1 MNWEFLIQNKESL
14 LVSTDT
20 RNLPAGCVFFAL
32 HGANFDGNKFAQ
44 QALEQG
50 ASLVV
55 IDDPEVFSTLNPQLS
70 YTSSASDRSSK
81 GEIRTFNSQHSYT
94 SSASDRSSKGE
105 IRTLPSQLLLVE
117 DTLLA
122 LQDLARAWRRH
133 LGLPIIGVTGTNG
146 KTTTKEL
153 LATVLSTKYN
163 LHYTQGNLNNQIGVP
178 LTLLSLTTA
187 HELAIVEMGASH
199 PGDIKELVDIA
210 EPNYGLIT
218 NVGRAHLEGF
228 GSFEGVQRTKQE
240 LYDYLVAHQ
249 GTIFR
254 NTDNPYL
261 AAMHSNAAREFRSLG
276 VQEFR
281 STSEPLN
288 RAASELSEPLNRAA
302 SELSEPLN
310 SKASE
315 PSEPLNSDFV
325 AYTTGVM
332 PDGTRL
338 VGAYN
343 AENISA
349 ALCVGEYFGVDRE
362 QGLAAIRQYV
372 PTNNRS
378 QAMTTERNRLIVDAY
393 NANPTSMQA
402 AISVFKGDT
411 FILGAMRELGEYTHL
426 EHQNVVNMLA
436 ERKADLVF
444 LVGEE
449 YRLTTSPYPIFD
461 TVDQLHAYLE
471 EHPLT
476 DKHIL
481 LKGSRSTHIEQLL
494 DIL

>member
-1 MNWEFLIQNKESL
+1 M
-14 LVSTDT
+14 
-20 RNLPAGCVFFAL
+20 FFAL
-32 HGANFDGNKFAQ
+32 HGANFDGNKFAL

-50 ASLVV
+50 ASLAV
-55 IDDPEVFSTLNPQLS
+55 IDDPEVFAAYSSSPIAHSQLPI
-70 YTSSASDRSSK
+70 AN
-81 GEIRTFNSQHSYT
+81 G
-94 SSASDRSSKGE
+94 
-105 IRTLPSQLLLVE
+105 PLLLVE

-122 LQDLARAWRRH
+122 LQDLARAWRRE
-133 LGLPIIGVTGTNG
+133 LGLPIIGITGTNG

-178 LTLLSLTTA
+178 LTLLQITRA

-199 PGDIKELVDIA
+199 PGDIKELVEMA

-240 LYDYLVAHQ
+240 LYDYLVAHN

-261 AAMHSNAAREFRSLG
+261 AAMLSDALQAAGDLQRSDLH
-276 VQEFR
+276 
-281 STSEPLN
+281 
-288 RAASELSEPLNRAA
+288 
-302 SELSEPLN
+302 
-310 SKASE
+310 
-315 PSEPLNSDFV
+315 
-325 AYTTGVM
+325 YTIGVM

-343 AENISA
+343 AENVSA
-349 ALCVGEYFGVDRE
+349 ALCVGEYFGIDRE
-362 QGLAAIRQYV
+362 QGLEAIRQYV

-378 QAMTTERNRLIVDAY
+378 QSMQTAHNHLIVDAY

-402 AISVFKGDT
+402 AINAFQGDT
-411 FILGAMRELGEYTHL
+411 YILGAMRELGEYSHL
-426 EHQNVVNMLA
+426 EHQNLVNMLA
-436 ERKADLVF
+436 ERKADLVY

-449 YRLTTSPYPIFD
+449 YRQTTSPYPIFD
-461 TVDQLHAYLE
+461 KVEELRAYLE
-471 EHPLT
+471 QHPLR
-476 DKHIL
+476 DRKIL
-481 LKGSRSTHIEQLL
+481 LKGSRSTKMETLL

>member
-1 MNWEFLIQNKESL
+1 MDWSFLIRNKESL

-20 RNLPAGCVFFAL
+20 RNLPTGCVFFAL
-32 HGANFDGNKFAQ
+32 HGANFDGNKFAH

-55 IDDPEVFSTLNPQLS
+55 IDDPEVYKSCSP
-70 YTSSASDRSSK
+70 
-81 GEIRTFNSQHSYT
+81 
-94 SSASDRSSKGE
+94 
-105 IRTLPSQLLLVE
+105 LPIAHRQSPIAHRPSPIVNNRIILVE

-122 LQDLARAWRRH
+122 LQDLARAWRRE

-153 LATVLSTKYN
+153 LAAVLSTKYH

-178 LTLLSLTTA
+178 LTLLQLTRA
-187 HELAIVEMGASH
+187 HEMAIVEMGASH
-199 PGDIKELVDIA
+199 PGDIKELVEIA
-210 EPNYGLIT
+210 EPNFGLIT

-254 NTDNPYL
+254 NTDNPFL
-261 AAMHSNAAREFRSLG
+261 MQMHEKA
-276 VQEFR
+276 
-281 STSEPLN
+281 
-288 RAASELSEPLNRAA
+288 
-302 SELSEPLN
+302 LN
-310 SKASE
+310 SQLST
-315 PSEPLNSDFV
+315 LNSQQV
-325 AYTTGVM
+325 AYATGTM
-332 PDGTRL
+332 PSGTHL
-338 VGAYN
+338 VGEYN
-343 AENISA
+343 AENVSA
-349 ALCVGEYFGVDRE
+349 ALCVGEHFGVARE
-362 QGLAAIRQYV
+362 QGLEAIRQYV

-378 QAMTTERNRLIVDAY
+378 QQMQTANNRLVVDAY

-411 FILGAMRELGEYTHL
+411 FILGAMRELGDYTHL

-436 ERKADLVF
+436 ERKADLVY
-444 LVGEE
+444 LVGKE

-461 TVDQLHAYLE
+461 TVEELHAYLE
-471 EHPLT
+471 QHPLR
-476 DKHIL
+476 DRYIL
-481 LKGSRSTHIEQLL
+481 LKGSRSTKMETLL
-494 DIL
+494 PIL

>member
-1 MNWEFLIQNKESL
+1 MDHYTIMNWDFLIQNKESL

-32 HGANFDGNKFAQ
+32 HGERFDGNKFAL

-50 ASLVV
+50 ASLAV
-55 IDDPEVFSTLNPQLS
+55 IDDPEVFSTLN
-70 YTSSASDRSSK
+70 
-81 GEIRTFNSQHSYT
+81 SQHS
-94 SSASDRSSKGE
+94 
-105 IRTLPSQLLLVE
+105 TLNSQLLLVE

-122 LQDLARAWRRH
+122 LQDLARAWRRE
-133 LGLPIIGVTGTNG
+133 LGLPIIGITGTNG

-178 LTLLSLTTA
+178 LTLLQITRA

-240 LYDYLVAHQ
+240 LYDYLVAHG

-261 AAMHSNAAREFRSLG
+261 ATMYQNALQAAGDLQRSDLQDQG
-276 VQEFR
+276 SDLQR
-281 STSEPLN
+281 SDLDYTS
-288 RAASELSEPLNRAA
+288 
-302 SELSEPLN
+302 
-310 SKASE
+310 
-315 PSEPLNSDFV
+315 
-325 AYTTGVM
+325 GVM
-332 PDGTRL
+332 PSGTHL

-343 AENISA
+343 AENVSA
-349 ALCVGEYFGVDRE
+349 ALCVGEYFGIDRE
-362 QGLAAIRQYV
+362 QGLEAIRQYV

-378 QAMTTERNRLIVDAY
+378 QSMQTANNHLIVDAY

-402 AISVFKGDT
+402 AINAFQGDT
-411 FILGAMRELGEYTHL
+411 YILGAMRELGEYSHL
-426 EHQNVVNMLA
+426 EHQNLVNMLA
-436 ERKADLVF
+436 ERKADLVY

-449 YRLTTSPYPIFD
+449 YRQTTSPYPIFD
-461 TVDQLHAYLE
+461 RVEELRAYLE
-471 EHPLT
+471 QHPLR
-476 DKHIL
+476 DRKIL
-481 LKGSRSTHIEQLL
+481 LKGSRSTKMETLL

>member
-32 HGANFDGNKFAQ
+32 HGANFDGNKFAM

-55 IDDPEVFSTLNPQLS
+55 VDDPEIYNTHSQSPI
-70 YTSSASDRSSK
+70 A
-81 GEIRTFNSQHSYT
+81 NSQSPIAHSQ
-94 SSASDRSSKGE
+94 SPIAH
-105 IRTLPSQLLLVE
+105 SQSPITDSRIILVE

-163 LHYTQGNLNNQIGVP
+163 IYYTQGNLNNQIGVP

-228 GSFEGVQRTKQE
+228 GGFEGVQRTKQE

-261 AAMHSNAAREFRSLG
+261 AAMYNKAVQEFRSLG
-276 VQEFR
+276 V
-281 STSEPLN
+281 TSEQ
-288 RAASELSEPLNRAA
+288 AQSA
-302 SELSEPLN
+302 SEPLN
-310 SKASE
+310 SAASE
-315 PSEPLNSDFV
+315 PSEPLNDDFV

-338 VGAYN
+338 IGAYN

-349 ALCVGEYFGVDRE
+349 ALCVGEHFGVDRE

-378 QAMTTERNRLIVDAY
+378 QAMTTEHNQLIVDAY

-402 AISVFKGDT
+402 AISVFQGDA
-411 FILGAMRELGEYTHL
+411 FILGAMRELGDYTHL

-436 ERKADLVF
+436 ERKADVVY
-444 LVGEE
+444 LVGQEWH
-449 YRLTTSPYPIFD
+449 LTTSPYAIFD
-461 TVDQLHAYLE
+461 TVEQLREHLE
-471 EHPLT
+471 AQPLQG
-476 DKHIL
+476 HRIL
-481 LKGSRSTHIEQLL
+481 LKGSRSTHIERLL
-494 DIL
+494 EIL